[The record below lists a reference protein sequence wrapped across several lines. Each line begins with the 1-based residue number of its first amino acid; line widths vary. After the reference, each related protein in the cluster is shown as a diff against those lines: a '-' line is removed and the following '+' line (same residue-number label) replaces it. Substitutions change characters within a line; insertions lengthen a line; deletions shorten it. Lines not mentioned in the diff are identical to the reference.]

1 MQLCNCAIC
10 DFKKKEMEKVSI
22 NKTINLSEHLA
33 SPSEAALSHS
43 SELNGLRLTPHFS
56 LGEVTK
62 SRHTEIYNIPSHVA
76 IENLKR
82 VCAWLEA
89 LRLRYNL
96 RYVSGSVSPPELGG
110 VRGGLNEG
118 MPGAS
123 SDHPAHTGTPPNLG
137 GEIDTEEP
145 IIISSGYRSP
155 ELNKKVGGSP
165 TSNHLTGCAVDI
177 RVAGIEQAMRYAV
190 ILMDYADETKQDY
203 DELLIER
210 NRSGGYWLHFAVRPK
225 DNRRKTMVM
234 LL

>member
-1 MQLCNCAIC
+1 
-10 DFKKKEMEKVSI
+10 MEKVEI
-22 NKTINLSEHLA
+22 NKTMHLSEH
-33 SPSEAALSHS
+33 
-43 SELNGLRLTPHFS
+43 FK

-62 SRHTEIYNIPSHVA
+62 SKHTEINNIPSHIA

-82 VCAWLEA
+82 VCEWLEE
-89 LRLRYNL
+89 LRRRYNE
-96 RYVSGSVSPPELGG
+96 RYVFSRNEERSVSPPELGG
-110 VRGGLNEG
+110 VRGGLNSG
-118 MPGAS
+118 IYSVS
-123 SDHPAHTGTPPNLG
+123 SDHPTHTGTPPNLG

-145 IIISSGYRSP
+145 IIINSGYRSP

-177 RVAGIEQAMRYAV
+177 RVNGIEQAIRYAV

-225 DNRRKTMVM
+225 DNRRKTMF
-234 LL
+234 LQK

>member
-1 MQLCNCAIC
+1 
-10 DFKKKEMEKVSI
+10 MEKVSI
-22 NKTINLSEHLA
+22 NKSINLSEHLA

-43 SELNGLRLTPHFS
+43 SELNGLRLAPHFS

-62 SRHTEIYNIPSHVA
+62 SRYAEVYNIPSHVA

-82 VCAWLEA
+82 VCKWLEE
-89 LRLRYNL
+89 LRRRYNL
-96 RYVSGSVSPPELGG
+96 RYVCAP
-110 VRGGLNEG
+110 
-118 MPGAS
+118 

-137 GEIDTEEP
+137 GEASGRILPLSRGSQRGSEEP

-203 DELLIER
+203 DEIFIEK
-210 NRSGGYWLHFAVRPK
+210 NRYGAIWLHFAVRPK
-225 DNRRKTMVM
+225 DNRRKMTFMNP
-234 LL
+234 